1 MAWMGNKS
9 VGKRSDADVDEIVSE
24 DNSTPLRRRKIQ
36 TRDLR
41 DGTIAKTK
49 LVSSLQSEITTSTT
63 TSADALSRSIT
74 VGATLTADATLSG
87 TDSAFHLVDTASG
100 TVTVTLQPA
109 ATMTNKILSFKKI
122 VAANSMIL
130 DGNGSETIDA
140 ATTKSLSDRWS
151 WVTIISNG
159 TNWFILSLGNP

>member
-24 DNSTPLRRRKIQ
+24 ANSTPLRRRKIQ

-41 DGTIAKTK
+41 DETIAKTK
-49 LVSSLQSEITTSTT
+49 LVSSLQSEITTATT

-109 ATMTNKILSFKKI
+109 ATMTNKTLSFKKI

-130 DGNGSETIDA
+130 DGNGSETIDG